1 LPTCLRI
8 WVIVRMSMTR
18 QRRRLLSVGGLIL
31 VIICMNLPVIHARYY
46 HQLTGAPTAE
56 QGVIDLASSRLD
68 RERVYL
74 DGQWSFYWQRLIASE
89 PDPSAEPDLELL
101 VPEEWSSHKLAG
113 ASLPA
118 GGYGSYQ
125 LTLTGLQH
133 AAPLSLSV
141 PDFGGA
147 YRAYVDGQL
156 AAESGRL
163 STQLDQVFTSP
174 HAQLYPVNLSPGSTH
189 RVVIEVATTR
199 FSGLYMT
206 PVLDDY
212 QRALSRNET
221 KSSARLLL
229 FGVALS
235 SFCSLLLIYFV
246 FVRRKLR
253 SFWLPAITLL
263 VLLRIMLTAEFYS
276 FWQPICFFN
285 LSYEATNELMY
296 LVTFALKYLMI
307 FLIQEQCSIKIR
319 LRARL
324 GFLVYYILLYL
335 LYLLTPPA
343 IYNQYLSVVVPML
356 TYALDLYLFFRVH
369 RDQQQVRKFGLV
381 VFWSALMVIVGL
393 TVDSYYLNGKSL
405 LDTSLVLPLLL
416 TVFLLV
422 ISWVYA
428 MRIGDLYDD
437 FIESSSRLELTTRQV
452 IRQQEYYAALSGQ
465 MDEIREIKHDI
476 RHFVGVMT
484 RLAEEGKLP
493 ELRRFLREYGQRVEM
508 DQLPLFCQHT
518 IANSIIGYYYLLAK
532 AHSIV
537 FSSHCQIGAQI
548 RLSDSD
554 LCIVLGNALENAIN
568 ACRLVTE
575 SDRRFI
581 SIDAKRMNKQWLLR
595 VENSHDGSQLTL
607 DGQGI
612 PVSPNDGMHHGF
624 GLRNLRKVVES
635 YGGFVKIEHDGQV
648 FTLMVA
654 VPE

>member
-1 LPTCLRI
+1 
-8 WVIVRMSMTR
+8 MSTTR
-18 QRRRLLSVGGLIL
+18 QRRGLFSVGTLIL
-31 VIICMNLPVIHARYY
+31 VIFCMNLPVLHAHYY
-46 HQLTGAPTAE
+46 HQLTGAPRAE
-56 QGVIDLASSRLD
+56 HGVIDLASNRLN

-74 DGQWSFYWQRLIASE
+74 EGQWAFYWQRLIASQ
-89 PDPSAEPDLELL
+89 PASSVEPDLELL
-101 VPEEWSSHKLAG
+101 VPEEWSSYELAG
-113 ASLPA
+113 ANLPA

-125 LTLTGLQH
+125 LTITGLQY

-163 STQLDQVFTSP
+163 STQLSQVFTSP
-174 HAQLYPVNLSPGSTH
+174 RAQLYPVELSPGATH
-189 RVVIEVATTR
+189 QVVIEVATTR

-212 QRALSRNET
+212 QRALQRNEV
-221 KSSARLLL
+221 KNSARLVL
-229 FGVALS
+229 FGIAFS
-235 SFCSLLLIYFV
+235 SFCSLLLIYLV

-253 SFWLPAITLL
+253 SFWLPAMTLL
-263 VLLRIMLTAEFYS
+263 VLVRIMLTAEFYS

-307 FLIQEQCSIKIR
+307 LLIQEQCGIKIS

-405 LDTSLVLPLLL
+405 LDTSLALPLLL
-416 TVFLLV
+416 TCFLLV

-437 FIESSSRLELTTRQV
+437 FIESSSRLEVTTRQV
-452 IRQQEYYAALSGQ
+452 IRQQEYYAALSEQ
-465 MDEIREIKHDI
+465 MDEIREIKHDV
-476 RHFVGVMT
+476 RHFVGAMT
-484 RLAEEGKLP
+484 RLADEGKLP
-493 ELRRFLREYGQRVEM
+493 EMRRFLHEYGQRVELE
-508 DQLPLFCQHT
+508 QLPVFCQHT
-518 IANSIIGYYYLLAK
+518 IVNSIIGYYYLLAR
-532 AHSIV
+532 AHGIV
-537 FSSHCQIGAQI
+537 FNSHCQIGDQI

-554 LCIVLGNALENAIN
+554 LCIIFGNALENAIN
-568 ACRLVTE
+568 ACCLVTD
-575 SDRRFI
+575 SDRRFV
-581 SIDAKRMNKQWLLR
+581 SIDAQRMKKQWLLR
-595 VENSHDGSQLTL
+595 VENSHDGSRLML
-607 DGQGI
+607 DGQGM
-612 PVSPNDGMHHGF
+612 PVSPDDGLHHGF